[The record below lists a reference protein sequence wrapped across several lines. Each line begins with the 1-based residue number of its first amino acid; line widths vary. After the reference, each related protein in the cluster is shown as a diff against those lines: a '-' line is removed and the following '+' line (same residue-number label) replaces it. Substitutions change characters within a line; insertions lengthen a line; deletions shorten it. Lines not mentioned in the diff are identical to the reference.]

1 MMYAWISVRFSA
13 IFAKTNDFCQQ
24 QPSLSLISLFVPLLV
39 SPTVLKTS
47 TDYLFL
53 LVSAAIYCNSL
64 FSRDY
69 LDKREELRQAR
80 EERFVYHASI
90 LPSGYLHFLYSLLW
104 SCRVFTF
111 LTLLAQNTF
120 IPKDFCKKEVV
131 KLESR
136 MKSSCKHSNK

>member
-1 MMYAWISVRFSA
+1 MVYAWISVHFSA
-13 IFAKTNDFCQQ
+13 TFAKTNNF
-24 QPSLSLISLFVPLLV
+24 LSTTAFIVSDQFVYTTLGF
-39 SPTVLKTS
+39 SYCSYTS
-47 TDYLFL
+47 TAYLFL

-90 LPSGYLHFLYSLLW
+90 LPAGCLHFIYSLLW

-120 IPKDFCKKEVV
+120 IPKDFYKKEVV
-131 KLESR
+131 KEQNEVQL
-136 MKSSCKHSNK
+136 